1 MKHLNILSVG
11 LTLLALP
18 ILSLPTFALEKY
30 VSDVIYIPVR
40 SDKTPQ
46 AGILQQGVPSG
57 TKLNFLREEIGSDN
71 NLWSLVVTPEGTEG
85 WVRSQNISD
94 KPTAALR
101 LAALPDSSRN
111 SLNLQTENTELKV
124 QLEKLQQ
131 EHQQLLD
138 DTEDMR
144 QAATTALNLE
154 EEHQRMLT
162 ENQLLQTHADVLKA
176 ENEKLKDSDR
186 FNHWL
191 YGGALIIGGVLLS
204 LALQGIG
211 RRKRKSEWR

>member
-1 MKHLNILSVG
+1 VKHLNILSVG

-18 ILSLPTFALEKY
+18 ILSLPTFAIEKY